1 MSRNLQFFF
10 ALFREFVLFFIC
22 NVTFDL
28 FVEDQSVVPSAFS
41 KLNFFSYISFRY
53 PRILYDWDIDLSTR
67 EKIT

>member
-10 ALFREFVLFFIC
+10 ALFPEFVLFFIC

-41 KLNFFSYISFRY
+41 KLNFSVTYPFDILEFCTIGILIFR
-53 PRILYDWDIDLSTR
+53 RVR
-67 EKIT
+67 K